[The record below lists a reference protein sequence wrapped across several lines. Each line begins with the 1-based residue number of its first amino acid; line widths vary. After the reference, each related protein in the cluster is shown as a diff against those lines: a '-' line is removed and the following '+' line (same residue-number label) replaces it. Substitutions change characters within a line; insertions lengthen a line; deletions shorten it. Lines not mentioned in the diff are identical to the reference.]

1 MMNELDKKYPM
12 YGFKRNKGYPTKEHL
27 EALNLYGITSSHRK
41 TYGPVSSVIEK
52 NNN

>member
-1 MMNELDKKYPM
+1 
-12 YGFKRNKGYPTKEHL
+12 L

-52 NNN
+52 NNNWFFEN